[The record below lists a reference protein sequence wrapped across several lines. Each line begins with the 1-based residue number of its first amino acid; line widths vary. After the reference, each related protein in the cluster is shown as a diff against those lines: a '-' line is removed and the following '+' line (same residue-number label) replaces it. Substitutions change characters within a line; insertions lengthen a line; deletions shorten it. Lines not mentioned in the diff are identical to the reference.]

1 MSWYVRPAT
10 VLHVVLSKDPHV
22 HSPRHGPGEGP
33 GAEGNRAWSLAVSPF
48 RVACRGRPRVLPL
61 FLVLIHVYTDSDMH

>member
-1 MSWYVRPAT
+1 M
-10 VLHVVLSKDPHV
+10 

-48 RVACRGRPRVLPL
+48 RVACRPAACVATILGA
-61 FLVLIHVYTDSDMH
+61 YTCTDSDMH